1 MVTPMALIDTEPA
14 KVVTEP
20 TEVVPELTEVT
31 AEPAAQTQ
39 TVPWISQPFGY
50 LPAIGPYPVTN
61 AMVLAALGVVLALL
75 AAVLLAARKKKAVP
89 QKTEAVPPEP
99 VTVAAPPAPPKGI
112 RAAYHQHI
120 GARKDQQDSCTY
132 SDPALY
138 SQQGMLAVV
147 ADGMGGLANGRAVSA
162 ALVRI
167 FDEGFHRANPQ
178 CSGADLLLEL
188 AARANSQINQMLR
201 GQERS
206 GSTLAAAVIRNGYLH
221 FLTVG
226 DSRIYLCRGGGL
238 IQLNREHIFQEEL
251 AVQAVNQAAP
261 LQQVRSDR
269 QAHALTSYFGI
280 GRIPYLDRNDEGIKL
295 KEGDRLLLA
304 SDGVFGTLNAAQLE
318 EALSGDVQEAAAKI
332 GDMIRAA
339 DKPYQ
344 DNNTAVI
351 LEYLG

>member
-1 MVTPMALIDTEPA
+1 MVTPMAPIETEPTE
-14 KVVTEP
+14 VVTEP
-20 TEVVPELTEVT
+20 TEVVPEPTDVA
-31 AEPAAQTQ
+31 AEPTAQTQ

-50 LPAIGPYPVTN
+50 LPAIGAYAVTN

-89 QKTEAVPPEP
+89 QKTE
-99 VTVAAPPAPPKGI
+99 AAPPAPPKGI

-162 ALVRI
+162 ALVRV
-167 FDEGFHRANPQ
+167 FDEGFYRANPQ

-188 AARANSQINQMLR
+188 AVRANSQINQMLR

-206 GSTLAAAVIRNGYLH
+206 GSTLVAAVIRNGYLH

-251 AVQAVNQAAP
+251 AVNAVNQAAP

-295 KEGDRLLLA
+295 KEGDRILLA
-304 SDGVFGTLNAAQLE
+304 SDGVFGTLKAAQLE
-318 EALSGDVQEAAAKI
+318 EALSGDVQEAANQI
-332 GDMIRAA
+332 GEMIRAA